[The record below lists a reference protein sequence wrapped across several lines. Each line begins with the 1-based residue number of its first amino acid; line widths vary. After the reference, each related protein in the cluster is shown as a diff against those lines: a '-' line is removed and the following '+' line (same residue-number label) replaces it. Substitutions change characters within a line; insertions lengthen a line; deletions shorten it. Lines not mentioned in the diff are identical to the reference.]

1 MDNTSLRSILL
12 EIMCLTF
19 HAVQEMNKTMPV
31 VFNRRNKKQPKINV
45 GSDEEF
51 LKFLINYCK
60 IKHYNELERGPRRMA
75 DEDIALYTRIMEE
88 EDKYFAENP

>member
-1 MDNTSLRSILL
+1 
-12 EIMCLTF
+12 MCLTF
-19 HAVQEMNKTMPV
+19 HAVQEMNKTMTV
-31 VFNRRNKKQPKINV
+31 VFNRRNKKQPKFNV

-51 LKFLINYCK
+51 LNFLINYCK
-60 IKHYNELERGPRRMA
+60 IKHYNELERGNRRMT